1 VKRALIITYYW
12 PPSGGSGVQRWLKFV
27 KYLPGLDWIP
37 TVITTEDGDYPAID
51 ESLLK
56 DVPSIIKV
64 IRTKTPTF
72 GKLFQKVIG
81 KKVPY
86 GSLDT
91 DKNDSFMRKISIWM
105 RLNFVIPDARKI
117 WNEQAFKAASKE
129 LQSTKYDVLITT
141 GPPHST
147 QLVGLKLKN
156 KFKIKWLTDFRD
168 PWTKMGYLKNVKR
181 WKISTFFDSILE
193 RKVIRNCDVAIAASK
208 KIMDDFN
215 NINKI
220 HLITNGY
227 DHEDF
232 EHIKILKDNKNFTL
246 NYFGTIPSESSPV
259 PILKAVNL
267 LFEKRI
273 NNIHLNFYGNVSDV
287 VKIELKEY
295 DENNLITFHSYI
307 PHNEMLN
314 LLVDSSMLILI
325 INKVKNNKGILTGKI
340 FEYIGSGAPVLGIG
354 PEDGEAAQ
362 ILKETEGG
370 KMFYYDQIE
379 KIVEFIEE
387 KFHDWENRKKRII
400 NKKVE
405 NYNRINLTKK
415 LVKVLNEIRTH

>member
-1 VKRALIITYYW
+1 VKRVLIITYYW

-27 KYLPGLDWIP
+27 KYFPGLDWMP
-37 TVITTEDGDYPAID
+37 SVITTENGDYPAID

-64 IRTKTPTF
+64 IRTKTPAF

-81 KKVPY
+81 EKVPY

-91 DKNDSFMRKISIWM
+91 DIDDSFLRKISIWM

-117 WNEQAFKAASKE
+117 WNKQAFKAALKE
-129 LQSTKYDVLITT
+129 LLNDKYDVLITT

-147 QLVGLKLKN
+147 HLVGLKLKR

-181 WKISTFFDSILE
+181 WKLSTFFDSVLE
-193 RKVIRNCDVAIAASK
+193 RKVIRNCDAAIAASK

-215 NINKI
+215 NIKKI

-227 DHEDF
+227 DPEDF
-232 EHIKILKDNKNFTL
+232 QHVKTLKENKYFTL
-246 NYFGTIPSESSPV
+246 NYFGTIPPESNPV

-267 LFEKRI
+267 LSEKSI

-287 VKIELKEY
+287 VKMELKEN
-295 DENNLITFHSYI
+295 DENKLITFHSYF
-307 PHNEMLN
+307 PHNEMMK
-314 LLVDSSMLILI
+314 LLVNSSMLLLI

-340 FEYIGSGAPVLGIG
+340 FEYIGSGVPVLGIG

-362 ILKETEGG
+362 ILKET
-370 KMFYYDQIE
+370 DS
-379 KIVEFIEE
+379 
-387 KFHDWENRKKRII
+387 
-400 NKKVE
+400 
-405 NYNRINLTKK
+405 
-415 LVKVLNEIRTH
+415 

>member
-1 VKRALIITYYW
+1 MKRVLIITYYW

-27 KYLPGLDWIP
+27 KYLPGLDWMP
-37 TVITTEDGDYPAID
+37 TIITTENGDYPAID

-72 GKLFQKVIG
+72 GKLFQKMIG

-91 DKNDSFMRKISIWM
+91 DKNDSFLRKISIWI
-105 RLNFVIPDARKI
+105 RLNFIIPDARKI
-117 WNEQAFKAASKE
+117 WNKQAFKAASKE
-129 LQSTKYDVLITT
+129 LQSNKHDVLITT

-147 QLVGLKLKN
+147 HLVGLKLKK

-193 RKVIRNCDVAIAASK
+193 RKVINNCDVAIAVSK
-208 KIMDDFN
+208 KITDDFN
-215 NINKI
+215 NIRKI
-220 HLITNGY
+220 HLIKNGY
-227 DHEDF
+227 DPEDF
-232 EHIKILKDNKNFTL
+232 EQTKIIEKQDFFSM

-267 LFEKRI
+267 LSEKSI
-273 NNIHLNFYGNVSDV
+273 NNIHLNFYGNVSDI
-287 VKIELKEY
+287 VKMELKEN
-295 DENNLITFHSYI
+295 DENNLITFHSYL

-314 LLVDSSMLILI
+314 LLVNSSMLMLI

-340 FEYIGSGAPVLGIG
+340 FEYIGSGVPVLGIG

-362 ILKETEGG
+362 ILEKTESG

-379 KIVEFIEE
+379 EITEFIEE
-387 KFHDWENRKKRII
+387 KYNDWKNRKKRTIT
-400 NKKVE
+400 KKVE
-405 NYNRINLTKK
+405 NYSRINLTRK
-415 LVKVLNEIRTH
+415 LAEILNEI

>member
-1 VKRALIITYYW
+1 M
-12 PPSGGSGVQRWLKFV
+12 
-27 KYLPGLDWIP
+27 P

-51 ESLLK
+51 ESLLS

-72 GKLFQKVIG
+72 GNIFKKVIG

-91 DKNDSFMRKISIWM
+91 DKDDSFLRKISIWI

-117 WNEQAFKAASKE
+117 WNKHAFKAASKE
-129 LQSTKYDVLITT
+129 LLTNKYDVLITT

-147 QLVGLKLKN
+147 HLVGLKIK
-156 KFKIKWLTDFRD
+156 KKYKIKWLTDFRD

-181 WKISTFFDSILE
+181 WKTATFFDTILE
-193 RKVIRNCDVAIAASK
+193 GKVIRNCDAAIAASK
-208 KIMDDFN
+208 KSMDDFN
-215 NINKI
+215 NISKI

-232 EHIKILKDNKNFTL
+232 EQTEIIENNEYFNI
-246 NYFGTIPSESSPV
+246 NYFGTIPPESSPV

-267 LFEKRI
+267 LFENGIKKI
-273 NNIHLNFYGNVSDV
+273 NLNFYGNVNDI
-287 VKIELKEY
+287 VKIELKKY

-314 LLVDSSMLILI
+314 LLVNSSILLLI
-325 INKVKNNKGILTGKI
+325 INKVKSNKGILPGKI
-340 FEYIGSGAPVLGIG
+340 FEYIGSGVPVLGIG

-362 ILKETEGG
+362 ILKETESG

-379 KIVEFIEE
+379 KIAEFIEE
-387 KFHDWENRKKRII
+387 KFNDWKNRKRRII
-400 NKKVE
+400 NKRVE
-405 NYNRINLTKK
+405 NYRRINLTKK
-415 LVKVLNEIRTH
+415 LVKVLNKI

>member
-1 VKRALIITYYW
+1 MKRVLIITYYW

-27 KYLPGLDWIP
+27 KYLPGLDWMP
-37 TVITTEDGDYPAID
+37 TVITTENGDYPAID
-51 ESLLK
+51 ESLLS

-91 DKNDSFMRKISIWM
+91 DKDDSFLRRISIWI
-105 RLNFVIPDARKI
+105 RLNFIIPDARKI
-117 WNEQAFKAASKE
+117 WNKKAFKAASKE
-129 LQSTKYDVLITT
+129 LQSTQYDVLITT

-147 QLVGLKLKN
+147 HLVGLKLKK

-168 PWTKMGYLKNVKR
+168 PWTKMGYLENVKR
-181 WKISTFFDSILE
+181 WKLSTFFDSILE
-193 RKVIRNCDVAIAASK
+193 RKVIRNCDAAIAVSK
-208 KIMDDFN
+208 KILDDFN
-215 NINKI
+215 NISKI

-232 EHIKILKDNKNFTL
+232 EHKKILKDNKNFTL
-246 NYFGTIPSESSPV
+246 NYFGTIPPESSPV

-267 LFEKRI
+267 LFENGIKKI
-273 NNIHLNFYGNVSDV
+273 YLNFYGNVNDV

-295 DENNLITFHSYI
+295 DENNLITFHSYF

-314 LLVDSSMLILI
+314 LLVNSSMLILI

-340 FEYIGSGAPVLGIG
+340 FEYIGSGVPVLGIG

-362 ILKETEGG
+362 ILKETESGE
-370 KMFYYDQIE
+370 MFYYDQIE
-379 KIVEFIEE
+379 EIAEFIEE
-387 KFHDWENRKKRII
+387 KFNDWKNRKKGII

-405 NYNRINLTKK
+405 NYSRIKLTGK
-415 LVKVLNEIRTH
+415 LAEILNKI

>member
-1 VKRALIITYYW
+1 MKRALIITYYW

-27 KYLPGLDWIP
+27 KYLPELDWMP
-37 TVITTEDGDYPAID
+37 TVITTENGDYPAID
-51 ESLLK
+51 ESLLS
-56 DVPSIIKV
+56 DVPKEIEV

-72 GKLFQKVIG
+72 GKLFKKIIG
-81 KKVPY
+81 KNVPY
-86 GSLDT
+86 GSLETEKD
-91 DKNDSFMRKISIWM
+91 DSLLRKISIWM

-117 WNEQAFKAASKE
+117 WNKHAFQAASKE
-129 LQSTKYDVLITT
+129 LLTNKYDVLITT

-147 QLVGLKLKN
+147 HLVGLKLKK

-181 WKISTFFDSILE
+181 WKTATFIDTILE
-193 RKVIRNCDVAIAASK
+193 RKVIRNCDAAIAASK
-208 KIMDDFN
+208 KIMEDFN
-215 NINKI
+215 NISKI

-232 EHIKILKDNKNFTL
+232 ERTKINEKQEFFSM
-246 NYFGTIPSESSPV
+246 NYFGTIPPESSPV

-267 LFEKRI
+267 LFENGIKKI
-273 NNIHLNFYGNVSDV
+273 NLNFYGNVNDIV
-287 VKIELKEY
+287 EKELKEI
-295 DENNLITFHSYI
+295 DENNLITFHPYI

-314 LLVDSSMLILI
+314 LLVNSSILVLI

-340 FEYIGSGAPVLGIG
+340 FEYIGSGVPVLGIG

-362 ILKETEGG
+362 ILKETESG

-379 KIVEFIEE
+379 KITEFIEE
-387 KFHDWENRKKRII
+387 KFNDWENRKKRII

-405 NYNRINLTKK
+405 NYSRINLTRK
-415 LVKVLNEIRTH
+415 LAEILKNITS

>member
-1 VKRALIITYYW
+1 M
-12 PPSGGSGVQRWLKFV
+12 QRWLKFA
-27 KYLPGLDWIP
+27 KYLPGLDWMP
-37 TVITTEDGDYPAID
+37 TVITTEHGDYPAID
-51 ESLLK
+51 ESLLN

-72 GKLFQKVIG
+72 GNIFKKVIG

-86 GSLDT
+86 GSLDM
-91 DKNDSFMRKISIWM
+91 DKNDSFLRKISIWI
-105 RLNFVIPDARKI
+105 RLNFIIPDARKI
-117 WNEQAFKAASKE
+117 WNKQAFKAASKE
-129 LQSTKYDVLITT
+129 LLTNKYDVLITT

-147 QLVGLKLKN
+147 HLIGLKLKR
-156 KFKIKWLTDFRD
+156 KFKIKWLIDFRD

-181 WKISTFFDSILE
+181 WKLSTFFDSILE
-193 RKVIRNCDVAIAASK
+193 RKVINNCDAAIAVSK
-208 KIMDDFN
+208 KIMDDFD

-227 DHEDF
+227 DPEDF
-232 EHIKILKDNKNFTL
+232 EQTKIIEKQDFFSM

-267 LFEKRI
+267 LSEKSI
-273 NNIHLNFYGNVSDV
+273 NNIHLNFYGNVSDI
-287 VKIELKEY
+287 VKMELKEN
-295 DENNLITFHSYI
+295 DENNLITFHSYL
-307 PHNEMLN
+307 PHNEILN
-314 LLVDSSMLILI
+314 LLVNSSILMLI

-340 FEYIGSGAPVLGIG
+340 FEYIGSGVPVLGIG

-362 ILKETEGG
+362 ILRETESG

-379 KIVEFIEE
+379 EITEFIEE
-387 KFHDWENRKKRII
+387 KFNDWKHRKKRII

-405 NYNRINLTKK
+405 NYSRINLTRK
-415 LVKVLNEIRTH
+415 LAEILNEI

>member
-1 VKRALIITYYW
+1 MKRALIITYYW

-27 KYLPGLDWIP
+27 KCLPGFGWMP

-81 KKVPY
+81 EKVPY
-86 GSLDT
+86 GSLNT
-91 DKNDSFMRKISIWM
+91 DKDDSFLRRISIWM
-105 RLNFVIPDARKI
+105 RLNFIIPDARKI
-117 WNEQAFKAASKE
+117 WNKQAFQAATKE

-147 QLVGLKLKN
+147 HLVGLKLKK

-193 RKVIRNCDVAIAASK
+193 RKVIDNCDSAIAVSK

-227 DHEDF
+227 DYEDF
-232 EHIKILKDNKNFTL
+232 KHIKILKHNKNFTL
-246 NYFGTIPSESSPV
+246 NYFGTIPSESSPI

-267 LFEKRI
+267 LYEKKI

-295 DENNLITFHSYI
+295 DENNLITFHSYF

-314 LLVDSSMLILI
+314 LLVNSSILLLI

-340 FEYIGSGAPVLGIG
+340 FEYIGSGVPILGIG

-362 ILKETEGG
+362 ILKETESG
-370 KMFYYDQIE
+370 KMFFYDKIE
-379 KIVEFIEE
+379 EITEFIEE
-387 KFHDWENRKKRII
+387 KFNDWKNRKKRII

-405 NYNRINLTKK
+405 NYSRINLTKK
-415 LVKVLNEIRTH
+415 LAEILNKI